1 MFTDNDTT
9 NKQLLLSLFGKLLQ
23 THQNAQFGELATLL
37 AVFHAIRTLH
47 QSAHWQIGGR
57 TSYGD
62 HLLFERLY
70 NDTTTEVDEIA
81 EKLVGLD
88 CPARVDPLTLSFH
101 SAIIIKNFC
110 KAQTNVV
117 NSESIIMRA
126 LEAEQNL
133 LSFITI
139 VVESLANRGVLTI
152 GLENMLADM
161 HDGHESHVYL
171 LKQRLDKV
179 GNF

>member
-1 MFTDNDTT
+1 MFTDYDTT

-37 AVFHAIRTLH
+37 AVFYAVRTLH
-47 QSAHWQIGGR
+47 QTAHWQVGGR
-57 TSYGD
+57 TSYSD

-70 NDTTTEVDEIA
+70 NDTASEVDDLA
-81 EKLVGLD
+81 EKLIGLD
-88 CPARVDPLTLSFH
+88 SPICVDPLTLSFH

-110 KAQTNVV
+110 KSQTNII
-117 NSESIIMRA
+117 NSESIVMRA

-133 LSFITI
+133 LSFIAI
-139 VVESLANRGVLTI
+139 VIEALNGRGVLTI
-152 GLENMLADM
+152 GLENLLADM
-161 HDGHESHVYL
+161 HDSHERHIYL

-179 GNF
+179 SNF